1 MNISEY
7 IAQNRNQYVTD
18 EANGLILFSVGSN
31 MLSGVTI
38 DTYSTFT
45 GDSWQE
51 SEVDYISQIGEWID
65 HTQAL
70 GKTIDVDYEDVD
82 FNYNFSPVPAKNIKG
97 IIPELAD
104 SMATAV
110 INNVYGILDYKITST
125 FSPAAYNFA
134 TDSFDADW
142 LIDIEEMV
150 EEYGDMDI
158 ADIET
163 RARKEYASASGFISY
178 IPDYFETKYSWAI
191 LWAYIDQILQDNFD
205 GLFMEVFDDEH
216 TIFMD
221 NVEIVLNAP
230 LYRKAYEA
238 ITGES
243 APESITDEDSLMT
256 ALPPDY
262 RQDER
267 LF

>member
-1 MNISEY
+1 MKISEY
-7 IAQNRNQYVTD
+7 IAQNRDEYDTD
-18 EANGLILFSVGSN
+18 EANGLILFGVGSN

-51 SEVDYISQIGEWID
+51 SEVDYISQIGEWVD
-65 HTQAL
+65 HTMAL
-70 GKTIDVDYEDVD
+70 GKTINADWEDID
-82 FNYNFSPVPAKNIKG
+82 FNYEFNPVPAKNIKG

-110 INNVYGILDYKITST
+110 INNVYGITDYKITNT

-142 LIDIEEMV
+142 LIDIDEMV

-158 ADIET
+158 ADIEA
-163 RARKEYASASGFISY
+163 RAQKEYGSFSGFISY
-178 IPDYFETKYSWAI
+178 IPDHFENKYSWAI
-191 LWAYIDQILQDNFD
+191 LWAYIDQILQDNFED
-205 GLFMEVFDDEH
+205 LWMEVFDDEH
-216 TIFMD
+216 TIFYD
-221 NVEIVLNAP
+221 NVEIVLNPP

-238 ITGES
+238 ITGET
-243 APESITDEDSLMT
+243 APESVTDEDSLMA
-256 ALPPDY
+256 ALPADY